1 MAAAVIGASFALFDP
16 ALATAEPIAAALSQA
31 YMGSPTLN
39 AERARQRAT
48 DEAVP
53 QALSGWRPTVSV
65 VGDAGIAR
73 NDSNLTRP
81 ATTYPAGVAIT
92 LSQPV
97 FRGFRTVSGT
107 ARAEALVSAGRQNLL
122 AVEQQVLL
130 DAATAY
136 MNVIRDRNVLK
147 LRQTNVKVL
156 MEQLRASETRFSVG
170 EITRTDVA
178 QSRAR
183 LALSRSQLSG
193 AEANLAASI
202 ANYLRIIG
210 HRPGTL
216 RFPQLSKV
224 TPKSL
229 DAALA
234 MSERINPTI
243 LTAAFDEEAATHNID
258 LVAGELLPELTLNA
272 QYSFNFIGNGGAL
285 NAGRGESKD
294 TWNDTATIFGQV
306 TMPLYEGGLTYSR
319 VREAKQL
326 ASQKRLQVLDVRR
339 QVREQVTNA
348 WNILKAAEA
357 VIVSTR
363 TQVQA
368 NQLALEGV
376 RQESLV
382 GSRTTLDVLDAETDL
397 VESQVLLATAERDR
411 IVAAYQLI
419 AAVGRMTA
427 RSLGL
432 GVVYYDVEQN
442 YLDTRW
448 KFIGTGVNTVD

>member
-1 MAAAVIGASFALFDP
+1 MAAAVIGASVALLDP
-16 ALATAEPIAAALSQA
+16 APAMAEPIAAALSQA

-53 QALSGWRPTVSV
+53 QALAGWRPTVSV

-73 NDSNLTRP
+73 NDSNITRP
-81 ATTYPAGVAIT
+81 ATTFPAGVAIT

-147 LRQTNVKVL
+147 LRQTNVQVL
-156 MEQLRASETRFSVG
+156 IEQLRASETRFSVG

-183 LALSRSQLSG
+183 LALARSQLPG
-193 AEANLAASI
+193 AEANLAASV

-243 LTAAFDEEAATHNID
+243 LAVAFDEEAATHNID
-258 LVAGELLPELTLNA
+258 LVAGELLPELSLNA

-285 NAGRGESKD
+285 NAGGGSKD

-348 WNILKAAEA
+348 WNIVKAAEA

-432 GVVYYDVEQN
+432 GVAYYDVEQN
-442 YLDTRW
+442 YIDTRW

>member
-1 MAAAVIGASFALFDP
+1 
-16 ALATAEPIAAALSQA
+16 
-31 YMGSPTLN
+31 
-39 AERARQRAT
+39 
-48 DEAVP
+48 
-53 QALSGWRPTVSV
+53 
-65 VGDAGIAR
+65 
-73 NDSNLTRP
+73 
-81 ATTYPAGVAIT
+81 
-92 LSQPV
+92 
-97 FRGFRTVSGT
+97 
-107 ARAEALVSAGRQNLL
+107 
-122 AVEQQVLL
+122 VL
-130 DAATAY
+130 
-136 MNVIRDRNVLK
+136 I
-147 LRQTNVKVL
+147 
-156 MEQLRASETRFSVG
+156 EQLRASETRFSVVDV
-170 EITRTDVA
+170 TRTKVA

-183 LALSRSQLSG
+183 LALARSQLPG
-193 AEANLAASI
+193 AEANLAASV

-243 LTAAFDEEAATHNID
+243 LAVAFDEEAATHNID
-258 LVAGELLPELTLNA
+258 LVAGELLPELSLNA

-285 NAGRGESKD
+285 NAGGGSKD

-348 WNILKAAEA
+348 WNIVKAAEA

-432 GVVYYDVEQN
+432 GVAYYDVEQN
-442 YLDTRW
+442 YIDTRW